1 MGVRLVAHRS
11 GHASDVLLIDKVEE
25 VLSAFMPSCH
35 IPHKRQYERQQC
47 ETSVRQRSA
56 PEASAT
62 YQREHPHHKAGQN
75 EAHRTLGQNGSTHA
89 KHRQQRKSLAA
100 TLPPTIEQKH
110 CAHHASRQYHVHTA
124 VYTGSV
130 HLEGGQQKQG
140 SHQRLLSVTTTL
152 IEDEAAYGHAD
163 ESQSRRQTR
172 RIFVHAAR
180 Q

>member
-1 MGVRLVAHRS
+1 MGVRLIAHRS

-35 IPHKRQYERQQC
+35 VPQSGQYERQQC
-47 ETSVRQRSA
+47 EAAVRQRGA

-89 KHRQQRKSLAA
+89 KHRQQREALAA
-100 TLPPTIEQKH
+100 TLPPTIEQEH

-124 VYTGSV
+124 VDTGSV

-140 SHQRLLSVTTTL
+140 SHQRLLSVTATL
-152 IEDEAAYGHAD
+152 IEDEATHGHGNK
-163 ESQSRRQTR
+163 SQSGRQTR